1 MLPPPLPPF
10 TTAFPRKIRQVGAP
24 LGAIIALGTVVALIL
39 VLVTALNPVGA
50 VIGIVLTTVA
60 IAVVLLAYL
69 WLDRWEPEPPRLLV
83 FAFLWGAS
91 VAIVVSVILEEVFQ
105 AVISPATTI
114 DSDASPLTLALGA
127 PLIEEAAK
135 GFFLLIMMTG
145 RRRNE
150 LNSLTD
156 CLVYAGLVGAGFAWI
171 EDIFYIANAETPA
184 ASLVTAALRLVMAP
198 FAHPLFTTFTGI
210 GVYFALKQ
218 RSAAAKFGCI
228 LLGYAVAVL
237 LHAIWNGSALFGI
250 GTYFGVYAF
259 LMVPIFGLTIAL
271 AVNSRRREQ
280 RVVAERLPGM
290 VAAGLVTANE
300 ATWLGSIETRKRALA
315 TAQNFGGKAGRRSAK
330 QFAAQVVELAFV
342 KDRIDRGFGDPR
354 VYALFDEDTQAL
366 RAARV
371 AYEPILRTLAGYRV
385 PGL

>member
-1 MLPPPLPPF
+1 ML
-10 TTAFPRKIRQVGAP
+10 KQ
-24 LGAIIALGTVVALIL
+24 IALV
-39 VLVTALNPVGA
+39 
-50 VIGIVLTTVA
+50 
-60 IAVVLLAYL
+60 
-69 WLDRWEPEPPRLLV
+69 
-83 FAFLWGAS
+83 
-91 VAIVVSVILEEVFQ
+91 
-105 AVISPATTI
+105 
-114 DSDASPLTLALGA
+114 
-127 PLIEEAAK
+127 
-135 GFFLLIMMTG
+135 
-145 RRRNE
+145 
-150 LNSLTD
+150 
-156 CLVYAGLVGAGFAWI
+156 AGLVGAGFAWI

-315 TAQNFGGKAGRRSAK
+315 TAQNFGGKAGRRSACESCDA
-330 QFAAQVVELAFV
+330 QRPRRRSAAKSVRRRSQSPSPATPASRLM
-342 KDRIDRGFGDPR
+342 RSHHWRGTSVWSAVWAGTWASRVNRSARRMPR
-354 VYALFDEDTQAL
+354 RSRRSTSSTRRGTRRSC
-366 RAARV
+366 RAVPPRPFQGISDSSRCSAPRR
-371 AYEPILRTLAGYRV
+371 ASGWSRCPISVSYTHLTLPTIYPV
-385 PGL
+385 